1 MNRIVYASIF
11 IANSFIKGKMK
22 GRLILF
28 LLLCN
33 TIIFAQ
39 ESNTKDWKSN
49 LNNLRVT
56 HITSENSL
64 SSDYT
69 SKTQAYLCANGYLY
83 MSVIDNY
90 SKSEFEGFWVI
101 ENKSIAEPAVLTV
114 TFNDGDIKYYT
125 LKLIN
130 QQLYIDGD
138 LFQYEYTTQCN

>member
-1 MNRIVYASIF
+1 
-11 IANSFIKGKMK
+11 MK
-22 GRLILF
+22 GRLIL
-28 LLLCN
+28 LMLLCN

-39 ESNTKDWKSN
+39 PSNVKDWKSK
-49 LNNLRVT
+49 LNNLLVT

-90 SKSEFEGFWVI
+90 SKSEFEGLWFV
-101 ENKSIAEPAVLTV
+101 ENKNISEPVTLTV

-125 LKLIN
+125 LKFIN
-130 QQLYIDGD
+130 QQLYIDDD
-138 LFQYEYTTQCN
+138 LFQYEYISQCN